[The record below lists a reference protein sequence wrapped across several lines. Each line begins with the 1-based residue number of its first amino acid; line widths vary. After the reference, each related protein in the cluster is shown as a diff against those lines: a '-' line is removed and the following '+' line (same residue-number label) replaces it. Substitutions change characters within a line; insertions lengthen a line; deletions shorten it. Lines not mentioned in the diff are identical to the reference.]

1 MNISIV
7 IFPIGLCAGILA
19 VEFLIVNVNYSDA
32 SGLLTLLGKSTE
44 VYFPY
49 SLLIVGFGL
58 VMELVAVIVHIAAM
72 RIGSR
77 GESPGYI
84 LSPAVNGSTS
94 VVVQNTNVSSVP
106 YGRMPNDNCVM

>member
-1 MNISIV
+1 M
-7 IFPIGLCAGILA
+7 L
-19 VEFLIVNVNYSDA
+19 NYS
-32 SGLLTLLGKSTE
+32 GKLTET
-44 VYFPY
+44 YFPY

-72 RIGSR
+72 RTGNG

-94 VVVQNTNVSSVP
+94 VVVQHSNVSSIP
-106 YGRMPNDNCVM
+106 YGRMPKDNYVM